1 MKKEK
6 FKRVR
11 VLCREDSLRDVLA
24 VLLSGNFKSEV
35 PAAKNEAAL
44 DFRRVEGDDPYE
56 KPIKR
61 LSSVAKYAG
70 WKYTLPEKTQDLPQD
85 FDSKTEEIYNKYK
98 KFKRDKQLLLEQRE
112 ECEEGKKR
120 IRLFSGLPV
129 DIQALT
135 ECEFVKA
142 RFGHMPKDCL
152 KRLLEIHKDDPYI
165 EFFKSY
171 ESETDCWGIY
181 LVPRSDFERVDS
193 VFASM
198 LFEPINIPSASGE
211 AEKVEEQID
220 KNIEILNRQILEAEA
235 LEEYYFKLHFELC
248 NSLYHTLVNESEKFE
263 ILKSGLLNNNSYIL
277 CGLLPF
283 STKDETE
290 QRLKEIDGAF
300 YTESETV
307 KIKVS

>member
-6 FKRVR
+6 FKKVR

-24 VLLSGNFKSEV
+24 ALLSGNFKSEV

-70 WKYTLPEKTQDLPQD
+70 WKYTLPEKKQDLPQD

-98 KFKRDKQLLLEQRE
+98 KFKRDKQLLIEQKE

-142 RFGHMPKDCL
+142 RFGHMPKECL

-193 VFASM
+193 V
-198 LFEPINIPSASGE
+198 LRRCC
-211 AEKVEEQID
+211 
-220 KNIEILNRQILEAEA
+220 LNR
-235 LEEYYFKLHFELC
+235 
-248 NSLYHTLVNESEKFE
+248 
-263 ILKSGLLNNNSYIL
+263 
-277 CGLLPF
+277 
-283 STKDETE
+283 
-290 QRLKEIDGAF
+290 
-300 YTESETV
+300 
-307 KIKVS
+307 

>member
-70 WKYTLPEKTQDLPQD
+70 WKYTLPEKKQNLPQD

-112 ECEEGKKR
+112 ECEEGKKTNPPVQRPPCRYSSSCRVR
-120 IRLFSGLPV
+120 IRQGALRSYAEGL
-129 DIQALT
+129 
-135 ECEFVKA
+135 
-142 RFGHMPKDCL
+142 
-152 KRLLEIHKDDPYI
+152 
-165 EFFKSY
+165 S
-171 ESETDCWGIY
+171 
-181 LVPRSDFERVDS
+181 
-193 VFASM
+193 
-198 LFEPINIPSASGE
+198 
-211 AEKVEEQID
+211 
-220 KNIEILNRQILEAEA
+220 
-235 LEEYYFKLHFELC
+235 
-248 NSLYHTLVNESEKFE
+248 
-263 ILKSGLLNNNSYIL
+263 
-277 CGLLPF
+277 
-283 STKDETE
+283 
-290 QRLKEIDGAF
+290 
-300 YTESETV
+300 
-307 KIKVS
+307 